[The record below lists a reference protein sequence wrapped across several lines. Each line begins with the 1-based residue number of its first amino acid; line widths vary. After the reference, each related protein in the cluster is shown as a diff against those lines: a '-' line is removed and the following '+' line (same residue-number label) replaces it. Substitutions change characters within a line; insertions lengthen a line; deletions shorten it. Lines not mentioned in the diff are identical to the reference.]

1 MGKINKTQ
9 DSLLYH
15 RLNVTE
21 TCSRVK
27 KHEWD
32 YFSYPTDRTSHALK
46 ENTYMYIII
55 YIYIYIHTNTYIYI
69 YHKIRES
76 SIYMYV
82 LLYTRTNEQMLN
94 TMQKIFMSKSRW
106 YIIHIDIYLI

>member
-55 YIYIYIHTNTYIYI
+55 YIYIYIYTHKYIYI
-69 YHKIRES
+69 YIS
-76 SIYMYV
+76 
-82 LLYTRTNEQMLN
+82 
-94 TMQKIFMSKSRW
+94 
-106 YIIHIDIYLI
+106 